1 MTDGCG
7 EFAGLMRFDAR
18 EAVCK
23 RLAELG
29 LSRGEADNKM
39 RLGVCS
45 RSGDIIEPLI
55 KPQWYVSCRQM
66 GADAAAAVR
75 EGRLRLVPDHH
86 NATWYHWLDN
96 SQVGGRGGRAGRG
109 REGMTTRRWVWG
121 ESREGTGGGD
131 TARSARCRTGASRG
145 SSGGATAC
153 PPTSSSSR
161 GSRAP
166 TPRPAATGSSRGQR
180 RRRARRLRR
189 PLASLR
195 RTLSWSRRG
204 GRGEEEREERCE

>member
-1 MTDGCG
+1 MRVRRDGRGTSLALVATTPRAACALCSKRHGLPFITVFTEEGRMTDGCG

-96 SQVGGRGGRAGRG
+96 AQVGGGG
-109 REGMTTRRWVWG
+109 
-121 ESREGTGGGD
+121 
-131 TARSARCRTGASRG
+131 
-145 SSGGATAC
+145 
-153 PPTSSSSR
+153 
-161 GSRAP
+161 
-166 TPRPAATGSSRGQR
+166 
-180 RRRARRLRR
+180 
-189 PLASLR
+189 
-195 RTLSWSRRG
+195 
-204 GRGEEEREERCE
+204 